1 LNVPNKI
8 YPLKKIFA
16 MMALLIVASP
26 LFAQDFKRQFKDAK
40 EFYEDKKYNFA
51 MDGFK
56 PLMVYD
62 RMNPY
67 TEYASFY
74 FALSAYHQNYFA
86 VAKETLLQIKK
97 LYPEWDQLDE
107 VSYWLAAVYFKD
119 GEYFQALRM
128 LADMKSPRNLAS
140 MEAMKNF
147 YLFQLYDEEVIRL
160 ILEEFPGET
169 ALLKR
174 LINRKIGK
182 GEYAEAKDWI
192 GLNGLDTSEFQFP
205 ENRQSIFKE
214 KYRVAVLLPFLV
226 ETLEPSPGTK
236 RNQSTLDLYQGMRMA
251 TDSLAS
257 LGINIELVGYDTE
270 RQPEKVAK
278 LFEMQEMQSADVLIG
293 PLFLD
298 ELSKAAEF
306 SIKHQIALVN
316 PISNSADY
324 VRDNPNAILLQPD
337 FYTIGLASAEA
348 LAARKI
354 NKPTVVFYGD
364 AVKDSIM
371 AFSFLKRAQELNLTI
386 ALFKKISKINS
397 EDVYS
402 ILVNPTKY
410 DRFRNP
416 IEFKLKKDS
425 IGSIFVASDDELI
438 FTKVISSIDRRADSV
453 IIVGQ
458 DSWIDKPSMD
468 YDKFERMHIMMS
480 SPSFTDVFSP
490 EYQQFRKR
498 YAARFGVMPTPLS
511 KIGFESFMF
520 LCQSLKVHGN
530 GFVQALGQSGDTPA
544 SLGKTYRFEGGQ
556 CNRKVPFVIFEDGEL
571 RALD

>member
-1 LNVPNKI
+1 MKRRPFLTWI
-8 YPLKKIFA
+8 LS
-16 MMALLIVASP
+16 LLILL
-26 LFAQDFKRQFKDAK
+26 LFGKVEAQDFKRQFKDAK

-62 RMNPY
+62 RLNPY

-74 FALSAYHQNYFA
+74 FAMSAYHQNYFA
-86 VAKETLLQIKK
+86 VAKESLLQIKK

-107 VSYWLAAVYFKD
+107 VNYWLAAVYFMD
-119 GEYFQALRM
+119 GEYFQAMRLIH
-128 LADMKSPRNLAS
+128 DMKSPRDLAS
-140 MEAMKNF
+140 LEAMKNF
-147 YLFQLYDEEVIRL
+147 YLFRIYDEEVVRL

-174 LINRKIGK
+174 LIVRKIGK

-192 GLNGLDTSEFQFP
+192 GLNGLDTAEFKFP
-205 ENRQSIFKE
+205 ESRKSIFKE
-214 KYRVAVLLPFLV
+214 QYRAAVLFPFLS
-226 ETLEPSPGTK
+226 ETLEPSPGAK
-236 RNQSTLDLYQGMRMA
+236 RNQSTLDLFQGMQMA
-251 TDSLAS
+251 ADSLATF
-257 LGINIELVGYDTE
+257 GINIELAAYDTE

-278 LFEMQEMQSADVLIG
+278 LIEMSEMRSADLVIG

-298 ELSKAAEF
+298 EMNRASEF
-306 SIKHQIALVN
+306 SVKNQIALVN

-337 FYTIGLASAEA
+337 FSMLGLASAEA
-348 LAARKI
+348 LASRKI
-354 NKPTVVFYGD
+354 NKPTVVLYGE
-364 AVKDSIM
+364 AAKDSIM
-371 AFSFLKRAQELNLTI
+371 AFSFLKRAEELNLKI
-386 ALFKKISKINS
+386 VLFRKIFKATS
-397 EDVYS
+397 EEVYT

-468 YDKFERMHIMMS
+468 FDKFERMHIMMS
-480 SPSFTDVFSP
+480 SPTFTDVFSK

-498 YAARFGVMPTPLS
+498 YATRYGVMPTTLS
-511 KIGFESFMF
+511 KTGFESLMF
-520 LCQSLKVHGN
+520 LGQSLKVHGN
-530 GFVQALGQSGDTPA
+530 GFVNALNATGDIPGA
-544 SLGKTYRFEGGQ
+544 LGKTYRFEGSQ
-556 CNRKVPFVIFEDGEL
+556 WNRKVPFVIFEDGAL
-571 RALD
+571 RALY